1 MADTDREGSAR
12 YHGDEEP
19 TQTLPTAPVPAPEL
33 AGVGAGIVGAVLTA
47 VGVWGLHVL
56 TRGDGV
62 AGVAGWVILLC
73 LAFSALGKGI
83 GLLRRALAPVSAVL
97 SASVAPIPAPA
108 RAVTGIGVGAAGL
121 WWVLR
126 GHAATWWA
134 QLTGTDMTGTDT
146 AWSLPSQLAQVAI
159 VAVAAVLLF
168 GGAKV
173 LGQLIFANSGTRQ
186 QHSLGNNSARDRW
199 STWWSSH
206 AGLGLS
212 LLAGAAALVLLSG
225 YVVPRVSGWLTG
237 DDPMAALAAIAAI
250 LSVAFLANTWW
261 WRALSGWWTWAHTPN
276 GPGGATPIG
285 QIYAGAG
292 VLALVAFSATAFGLA
307 TFSSYLPQTAAV
319 ASADPCG
326 PDGCGGGGNG
336 QGSYGPD
343 TGNFQPPQMPNQMP
357 DYQGGINQPPL
368 DQNSGISIY
377 NENPSAGQ
385 VPSQTGGQQ
394 SVQDPSFRA
403 NPDGSWQA
411 RNGEWSPPNYQ
422 TATPG
427 LTQGPG
433 QPNPGWSGNQAPQIN
448 TPQQPIQQAPQAPQ
462 PAQQAPQAPQQPA
475 QAPQNPAGQQPV
487 EQAPQQ
493 PAQQNLPQTGQNQTG
508 QTQPGQQ
515 PQKEPEAPKK
525 NPMDPT
531 DLASAATRRG
541 SQQAGEQAGQQAVQ
555 QGTQQATQQAPK
567 STAQTQQAPQSTQQ
581 GQQTPKPAQQ
591 SQQAPQ
597 QTKPTNGKPQAP
609 QQTKPTNGKPKGIDG
624 AAKGAPEE
632 QPWDI
637 TGEIKP
643 IHEQFPNGSQKVGMQ
658 GRLGIQNKDPI
669 SIGQTTVGQYDLGSS
684 FQQKLGG
691 ELEAS
696 SMANPPGS
704 GSNTLVPKA
713 EAFAGY
719 NLENK
724 SFIYGPGMQGTITNT
739 LKVGPSLSKGATT
752 GTPIGA
758 STVFQNLGDGKF
770 FINLPVSVPYKA
782 VEVGST
788 IQGVVDVPQLIQG
801 TLGQA
806 GQWITSGIPSVFGG

>member
-1 MADTDREGSAR
+1 M
-12 YHGDEEP
+12 
-19 TQTLPTAPVPAPEL
+19 
-33 AGVGAGIVGAVLTA
+33 
-47 VGVWGLHVL
+47 
-56 TRGDGV
+56 
-62 AGVAGWVILLC
+62 ILLC

-108 RAVTGIGVGAAGL
+108 RAVAGIGVGAAGL

-134 QLTGTDMTGTDT
+134 QLTGTDMTGTDA

-159 VAVAAVLLF
+159 VAIAGVLLF

-186 QHSLGNNSARDRW
+186 QHSLGNNNARDRW

-206 AGLGLS
+206 VGLGLS
-212 LLAGAAALVLLSG
+212 LLAGAAALVLLAG

-394 SVQDPSFRA
+394 SMQDPSFRA

-448 TPQQPIQQAPQAPQ
+448 TPQQPVQQAPQAPQ
-462 PAQQAPQAPQQPA
+462 PAQQAPQQPA

-493 PAQQNLPQTGQNQTG
+493 PAQQNWPQTGQNQTG

-597 QTKPTNGKPQAP
+597 QTKPTNGKP
-609 QQTKPTNGKPKGIDG
+609 KGIDG

-632 QPWDI
+632 QPWDV
-637 TGEIKP
+637 TGEVKP
-643 IHEQFPNGSQKVGMQ
+643 IHQEFPNGSQKVGVE
-658 GRLGIQNKDPI
+658 GRYGLQNKDPI
-669 SIGQTTVGQYDLGSS
+669 SLGESNVGQFDLGSS
-684 FQQKLGG
+684 LQQKFGVEG
-691 ELEAS
+691 EVS
-696 SMANPPGS
+696 SMVNPPES
-704 GSNTLVPKA
+704 GSNLLVPKA

-724 SFIYGPGMQGTITNT
+724 NVIFGPGVQGTITNT

-758 STVFQNLGDGKF
+758 TAVFQNLGNGKF

>member
-1 MADTDREGSAR
+1 M
-12 YHGDEEP
+12 
-19 TQTLPTAPVPAPEL
+19 
-33 AGVGAGIVGAVLTA
+33 
-47 VGVWGLHVL
+47 L

-62 AGVAGWVILLC
+62 AGTAGWVILLC

-83 GLLRRALAPVSAVL
+83 GLLRRALTPVSAVL
-97 SASVAPIPAPA
+97 SASVAPIPAPT

-134 QLTGTDMTGTDT
+134 QLTETDMTGTDA

-159 VAVAAVLLF
+159 VAIAGVLLF

-237 DDPMAALAAIAAI
+237 DDPMAALAAITAI

-394 SVQDPSFRA
+394 SMQDPSFRA

-448 TPQQPIQQAPQAPQ
+448 TPQQPVQQAPQAPQ
-462 PAQQAPQAPQQPA
+462 PAQQAPQQPA
-475 QAPQNPAGQQPV
+475 QAPQNPAGQQPPQ
-487 EQAPQQ
+487 EPLQQAPQQ
-493 PAQQNLPQTGQNQTG
+493 SP
-508 QTQPGQQ
+508 PGQQ
-515 PQKEPEAPKK
+515 PQPQQVQKQPEQAPPKHPDTPKK
-525 NPMDPT
+525 NPIDPT
-531 DLASAATRRG
+531 DLAVAATRRG
-541 SQQAGEQAGQQAVQ
+541 SQQAGQQAAQ
-555 QGTQQATQQAPK
+555 QGTAQAVSKSSQIATQMSGTYANMSGPAPMEPAP
-567 STAQTQQAPQSTQQ
+567 SPNPGPLWQPTTPDGPAPQTGTWVDPNT
-581 GQQTPKPAQQ
+581 GQLINQPPSFQPSPGNTPP
-591 SQQAPQ
+591 SQNTGSVQDPSPQ
-597 QTKPTNGKPQAP
+597 QPQVSGVRQING
-609 QQTKPTNGKPKGIDG
+609 
-624 AAKGAPEE
+624 
-632 QPWDI
+632 
-637 TGEIKP
+637 
-643 IHEQFPNGSQKVGMQ
+643 V
-658 GRLGIQNKDPI
+658 
-669 SIGQTTVGQYDLGSS
+669 
-684 FQQKLGG
+684 
-691 ELEAS
+691 
-696 SMANPPGS
+696 
-704 GSNTLVPKA
+704 
-713 EAFAGY
+713 
-719 NLENK
+719 
-724 SFIYGPGMQGTITNT
+724 
-739 LKVGPSLSKGATT
+739 
-752 GTPIGA
+752 
-758 STVFQNLGDGKF
+758 
-770 FINLPVSVPYKA
+770 
-782 VEVGST
+782 
-788 IQGVVDVPQLIQG
+788 
-801 TLGQA
+801 
-806 GQWITSGIPSVFGG
+806 SGIFG

>member
-1 MADTDREGSAR
+1 MG
-12 YHGDEEP
+12 
-19 TQTLPTAPVPAPEL
+19 
-33 AGVGAGIVGAVLTA
+33 
-47 VGVWGLHVL
+47 
-56 TRGDGV
+56 
-62 AGVAGWVILLC
+62 VILLC

-108 RAVTGIGVGAAGL
+108 RAVAGIGVGAAGL

-134 QLTGTDMTGTDT
+134 QLTGTDMTGTDA

-159 VAVAAVLLF
+159 VAIAGVLLF

-186 QHSLGNNSARDRW
+186 QHSLGNNNARDRW

-206 AGLGLS
+206 VGLGLS
-212 LLAGAAALVLLSG
+212 LLAGAAALVLLAG

-394 SVQDPSFRA
+394 SMQDPSFRA

-448 TPQQPIQQAPQAPQ
+448 TPQQPVQQAPQAPQ
-462 PAQQAPQAPQQPA
+462 PAQQAPQQPA

-493 PAQQNLPQTGQNQTG
+493 PAQQNWPQTGQNQTG

-597 QTKPTNGKPQAP
+597 QTKPTNGKP
-609 QQTKPTNGKPKGIDG
+609 KGIDG

-632 QPWDI
+632 QPWDV
-637 TGEIKP
+637 TGEVKP
-643 IHEQFPNGSQKVGMQ
+643 IHQEFPNGSQKVGVE
-658 GRLGIQNKDPI
+658 GRYGLQNKDPI
-669 SIGQTTVGQYDLGSS
+669 SLGESNVGQFDLGSS
-684 FQQKLGG
+684 LQQKFGVEG
-691 ELEAS
+691 EVS
-696 SMANPPGS
+696 SMVNPPES
-704 GSNTLVPKA
+704 GSNLLVPKA

-724 SFIYGPGMQGTITNT
+724 NVIFGPGVQGTITNT

-758 STVFQNLGDGKF
+758 NAVFQNLGNGKF

>member
-1 MADTDREGSAR
+1 M
-12 YHGDEEP
+12 
-19 TQTLPTAPVPAPEL
+19 
-33 AGVGAGIVGAVLTA
+33 LTA

-696 SMANPPGS
+696 SMVNPPGS